1 MTLIRDRRFQIA
13 VFLIADIVATGM
25 GMGVPIFNILLG
37 FVVGLF
43 IPHLQSLQS
52 MRLSQSLRSILR
64 IAFLTSSFTFLLMAI
79 IWLPTI
85 SVLFEPGRDLANFG
99 IPMILYEP
107 LASFIGWIVLMV
119 LVSPLLQVLTT
130 VFGASLYVAYMR
142 ADLEDDSAVIELPL
156 NQ

>member
-85 SVLFEPGRDLANFG
+85 SVLFEPGRDLVNFG

-119 LVSPLLQVLTT
+119 LVSPLLMEFTYT
-130 VFGASLYVAYMR
+130 
-142 ADLEDDSAVIELPL
+142 I
-156 NQ
+156 

>member
-1 MTLIRDRRFQIA
+1 MTLIRERRFQIA

-64 IAFLTSSFTFLLMAI
+64 IAFLTSSFTFLLVAI

-142 ADLEDDSAVIELPL
+142 ADLEDDSAVIELPS